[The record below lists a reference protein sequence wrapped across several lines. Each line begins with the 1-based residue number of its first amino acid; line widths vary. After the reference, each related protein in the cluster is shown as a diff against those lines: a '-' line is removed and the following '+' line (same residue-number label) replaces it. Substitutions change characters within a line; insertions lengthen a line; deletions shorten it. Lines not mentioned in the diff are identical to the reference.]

1 MDELHASRVL
11 FDVATT
17 MQSLA
22 ERPILAFCYRSERET
37 FAFRRPTFSTAAS
50 HFAALFGPSDVEL
63 RVTRKYFSLAGK
75 QPRYDVVVGVIWT
88 PTYLALHSP
97 VTNHPFSICSV
108 IQPWSQ
114 LPGGPGASGQVP
126 AALEISNGRPG
137 NDR

>member
-1 MDELHASRVL
+1 
-11 FDVATT
+11 

-22 ERPILAFCYRSERET
+22 ERPILAFCYRSERGT
-37 FAFRRPTFSTAAS
+37 FAF
-50 HFAALFGPSDVEL
+50 L
-63 RVTRKYFSLAGK
+63 RLHVFHRSVPLCSFIWPFRCRIESNPEVFFHWPGK

-126 AALEISNGRPG
+126 AA
-137 NDR
+137 